1 MFVLCYKRYGVLPV
15 NRIYSLKYCHL
26 TQGLIAVSEL
36 ASRVSS
42 KTGRKLLAIFI
53 VSALSYGAAE
63 YACAAQMDTRNF
75 WIRDYLDLAQN
86 KGAFQPGAYGVKTPL
101 KNGENSVFLK

>member
-1 MFVLCYKRYGVLPV
+1 MFCNRYGFLPLNRFFYLRDGTFNQVL
-15 NRIYSLKYCHL
+15 ISL
-26 TQGLIAVSEL
+26 SEF

-86 KGAFQPGAYGVKTPL
+86 KGAFQPGAYGVK
-101 KNGENSVFLK
+101 

>member
-1 MFVLCYKRYGVLPV
+1 M

-63 YACAAQMDTRNF
+63 YACAA
-75 WIRDYLDLAQN
+75 
-86 KGAFQPGAYGVKTPL
+86 
-101 KNGENSVFLK
+101 

>member
-1 MFVLCYKRYGVLPV
+1 M

-42 KTGRKLLAIFI
+42 KTGRKLLATFI

-63 YACAAQMDTRNF
+63 HAMQRR
-75 WIRDYLDLAQN
+75 WIPILRIRDYLDLAR
-86 KGAFQPGAYGVKTPL
+86 VKVYSARSIRG
-101 KNGENSVFLK
+101 KNAIKKWW